1 MAAVEKFSR
10 KIKPHTAPVIPII
23 IQKFRFSSAGLARMR
38 DMKSAI
44 TTIRESFA
52 GSEG

>member
-1 MAAVEKFSR
+1 MAAVEKFSK
-10 KIKPHTAPVIPII
+10 KIKPHTTPAMAIM

-44 TTIRESFA
+44 TTIRDSFA